1 MNCSFYISFI
11 TFFKLSRKAI
21 RRFVGDLNGLGG
33 QCAWPL
39 GERKEKFLC
48 LRACLFAWPLVCL
61 LVVCYVCLSVY
72 TLARVRACLLACLL
86 ALLLSFFISLACIF
100 ACMLACSRVPWLPCM
115 LCTPVCSVSPGCP
128 VSSGCTV
135 SPGRLLAF
143 LLVFA
148 ADEFSLVL
156 TQTLA

>member
-1 MNCSFYISFI
+1 MSFI

-86 ALLLSFFISLACIF
+86 CFFPFLYHSLASL
-100 ACMLACSRVPWLPCM
+100 LACLLAR
-115 LCTPVCSVSPGCP
+115 VSPGCP